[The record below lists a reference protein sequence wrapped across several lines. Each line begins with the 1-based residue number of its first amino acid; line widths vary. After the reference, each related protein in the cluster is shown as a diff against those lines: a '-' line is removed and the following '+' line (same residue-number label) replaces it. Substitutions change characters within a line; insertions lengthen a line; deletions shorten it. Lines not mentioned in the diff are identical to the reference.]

1 MSKGQLTKK
10 GRRWCLKG
18 TLGIP
23 QPEVVQ
29 GVDTAK
35 LTGLPSLQQVVG
47 FVGFMPQMQKPMN
60 AFQEEEGEQSELN
73 ARSAQNMEKVL
84 WPQLNTGSCISM
96 DSYLNDTLYFH

>member
-1 MSKGQLTKK
+1 
-10 GRRWCLKG
+10 
-18 TLGIP
+18 
-23 QPEVVQ
+23 
-29 GVDTAK
+29 
-35 LTGLPSLQQVVG
+35 
-47 FVGFMPQMQKPMN
+47 MN